1 MCKKFLLIFILALA
15 VQQTCLAKSVSSS
28 QINSAINKY
37 KTGNYTGCMQDMEYL
52 QKQDPSN
59 PVIYYYLGMAYTQM
73 GNKDK
78 AISSY
83 KKVLTLKPNS
93 TLETYAEQGARCLE
107 TPDKC
112 KKDDGKNNMTD
123 LDKFI
128 AQPFGDGLSPKV
140 RNEIEG
146 KRLEALQK
154 EINQEGADVN
164 EMDMRN
170 FKDYSKQKYLNFNN
184 DKKPTNEEIVAALKV
199 LERAGFS
206 GLVKNDATASA
217 VNPQNTVPASTQIQK
232 TNENQNKEDFSKIM
246 SDPNIMAQ
254 QQQLQ
259 QLQMMM
265 GNNNNNNNNYNNNMM
280 MNMLPYMMAKSGNG
294 SMSKEM
300 LQTMMMNSMMPNL
313 DFYDNNNNNNR

>member
-128 AQPFGDGLSPKV
+128 AQPFGDGLSTKA
-140 RNEIEG
+140 RNEIEE

-164 EMDMRN
+164 EMEMRN
-170 FKDYSKQKYLNFNN
+170 FKDYSRQKYLNVNN
-184 DKKPTNEEIVAALKV
+184 DKKPTNEEIVSALKV

-206 GLVKNDATASA
+206 GLI
-217 VNPQNTVPASTQIQK
+217 QN
-232 TNENQNKEDFSKIM
+232 EEDFSKIM

-265 GNNNNNNNNYNNNMM
+265 GNNNNNNNYNNNNMM

-313 DFYDNNNNNNR
+313 DFYDNNNNNR